1 MVELKLEVPAELREE
16 IRKFS
21 REMDFEALFFKSLK
35 HCMEVELKKELL
47 RRIAS
52 KSKLTEEEAL
62 KLGDEI
68 KEGIARR
75 HGVL

>member
-1 MVELKLEVPAELREE
+1 MAELRLEVPAELREE
-16 IRKFS
+16 IRKLS
-21 REMDFEALFFKSLK
+21 REIDFEALLFKSLK
-35 HCMEVELKKELL
+35 HCMEVELKRELL
-47 RRIAS
+47 RKIAS

-62 KLGDEI
+62 KLGDEL

>member
-1 MVELKLEVPAELREE
+1 
-16 IRKFS
+16 
-21 REMDFEALFFKSLK
+21 
-35 HCMEVELKKELL
+35 MEVELKKELL

-62 KLGDEI
+62 KLGEEI
-68 KEGIARR
+68 KGGIARR